1 MKVLVFNGSPKRNA
15 SDTMHMTRAFLDG
28 MNSANQFDIEII
40 NVIEKNIGFCKG
52 CFVCKR
58 NGGICVIKDDMK
70 EMMDKIL
77 NSDIIIWSFPLY
89 CYGMPAHL
97 KALVDRT
104 MPLSSMTME
113 KVGEHYEHISEHDF
127 SKKRYVMI
135 CGCGFPSGKNNFEA
149 MTAQF
154 KLMFGEDKSTIITVP
169 ESPMFNVKEAEPVTK
184 PFLDVMREA
193 GSEYGA
199 SGKISL
205 DSWGRINTP
214 MIPEEVYTQIANSA
228 NA

>member
-58 NGGICVIKDDMK
+58 NGGTCVIKDDMK
-70 EMMDKIL
+70 EMLDKIL

-113 KVGEHYEHISEHDF
+113 KVGEHYEHISEHEL

-135 CGCGFPSGKNNFEA
+135 RAYGSPPEKTNFKA
-149 MTAQF
+149 
-154 KLMFGEDKSTIITVP
+154 
-169 ESPMFNVKEAEPVTK
+169 
-184 PFLDVMREA
+184 
-193 GSEYGA
+193 
-199 SGKISL
+199 
-205 DSWGRINTP
+205 
-214 MIPEEVYTQIANSA
+214 IPPQ
-228 NA
+228 